1 MKFGRPYLAS
11 RVDANQAEIVHTFRT
26 LGCMVDLL
34 HQAGGGC
41 FDLCVAV
48 DWLTIRVEVK
58 NYKKCPSAR
67 QLTPMQRKWHFSA
80 TALRCV
86 ITTKAEAVN
95 LVKAAREFV
104 TEIYRV
110 MGKDKI
116 AAIRGCD
123 EKQYE
128 PSLY

>member
-1 MKFGRPYLAS
+1 MKFGRPYQAS
-11 RVDANQAEIVHTFRT
+11 RVDDNQAEIVHTFRT
-26 LGCMVDLL
+26 LGCAVDCL
-34 HQAGGGC
+34 HQAGDGC

-58 NYKKCPSAR
+58 NYKKSPSAR
-67 QLTPMQRKWHFSA
+67 KLTPAQTKWHFSA

-95 LVKAAREFV
+95 LVKAARELV
-104 TEIYRV
+104 AEIHQV
-110 MGKDKI
+110 MGKDKLSMI
-116 AAIRGCD
+116 KGCD
-123 EKQYE
+123 EKIYQ